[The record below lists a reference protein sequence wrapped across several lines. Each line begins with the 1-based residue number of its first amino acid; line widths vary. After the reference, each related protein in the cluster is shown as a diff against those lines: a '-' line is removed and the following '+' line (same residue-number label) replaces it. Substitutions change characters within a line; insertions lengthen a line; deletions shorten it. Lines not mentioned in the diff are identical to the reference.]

1 MAEEQ
6 APRDERTEDATPHRL
21 EEARRQGNVAFSRE
35 PAQALILL
43 AALAWAGWILPGT
56 APAFLMHLQFM
67 LAHAGE
73 VDPEAMGGALPALVD
88 AGLAAARVAA
98 PLLALVALAP
108 VLSALAQRSV
118 VLTGAKLAPKLS
130 HVDPMAGFGRL
141 ASVRNL
147 VEFGKSTL
155 KVAVAMGIVA
165 YLLRDETQAI
175 LHAGEVPLLEGLA
188 TLGRLVVRVL
198 AAVVGLAVVTAAAD
212 LFWQHFSWRRNLMM
226 TRQELKDEFKS
237 TEGNPELKAKLR
249 QMQRERVRRRM
260 LADVPKAAAV
270 ITNPTHYA
278 VALGYDAAKEPVP
291 RVLAKGR
298 GAMALKIRQL
308 AEEAKVP
315 IVENPPVA
323 RMLHAALEVGEI
335 IRPEHYKAVASII
348 SYVLGRR

>member
-56 APAFLMHLQFM
+56 APAFVAHLEFL

-73 VDPEAMGGALPALVD
+73 VDPEASGRALPALVD
-88 AGLAAARVAA
+88 AGLAAAWLTA
-98 PLLALVALAP
+98 PLLALTVLAP

-118 VLTGAKLAPKLS
+118 VLTGAKLKPKLS

-155 KVAVAMGIVA
+155 KVAAAAGIVVF
-165 YLLRDETQAI
+165 LLRDETPAI
-175 LHAGEVPLLEGLA
+175 LRAGEVPLLEGLA
-188 TLGRLVVRVL
+188 ILGRLVVRVL
-198 AAVVGLAVVTAAAD
+198 AAVVGLAVVVGAAD

-226 TRQELKDEFKS
+226 TRQELKDELKS

-249 QMQRERVRRRM
+249 QMQRERARRRM
-260 LADVPKAAAV
+260 LQDVPKAAAV

-278 VALGYDAAKEPVP
+278 VALGYDAATEPVP
-291 RVLAKGR
+291 RVLAKGQ
-298 GAMALKIRQL
+298 GAMALKIRKL

-315 IVENPPVA
+315 IIENPPVA
-323 RMLHAALEVGEI
+323 RMLHGALEVGEI